1 MEDSLTE
8 ILEGRLKKILPF
20 LCSVL
25 LVLVAY
31 VPIHLPLSQYLR
43 PDVGMICVYFWA
55 LYRQDLFGALSAFVL
70 GFVADS
76 LSAVPIGL
84 NVFSFMLVFAL
95 SSTFGSYVNS
105 KPFALSWGGFAIIS
119 LLAFVAKWLLISV
132 YYSKFLAFG
141 GVFTAYLATVF
152 LYPLIARLNIWIQ
165 NRFLANE
172 EVIYEQG

>member
-8 ILEGRLKKILPF
+8 ILESNIKKFLPF
-20 LCSVL
+20 LWSVVL
-25 LVLVAY
+25 LLIAY

-55 LYRQDLFGALSAFVL
+55 LYRQDLFGAVSAFIL

-76 LSAVPIGL
+76 LSAVPIGV
-84 NVFSFMLVFAL
+84 NCFSFMFVFTLA
-95 SSTFGSYVNS
+95 STFGSYVNS
-105 KPFALSWGGFAIIS
+105 KPFALSWGGFAVIS
-119 LLAFVAKWLLISV
+119 LLAFIIKWLLCSV
-132 YYSKFLAFG
+132 FYSKFLALG
-141 GVFTAYLATVF
+141 GVFIAYLASVL
-152 LYPLIARLNIWIQ
+152 LYPLIARLNMYIQ